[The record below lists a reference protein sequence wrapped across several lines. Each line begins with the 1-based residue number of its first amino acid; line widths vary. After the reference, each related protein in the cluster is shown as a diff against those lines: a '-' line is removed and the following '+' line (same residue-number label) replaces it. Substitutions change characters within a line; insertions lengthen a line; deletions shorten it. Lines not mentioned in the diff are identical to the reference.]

1 MITCPNCKKELT
13 DDAKFCD
20 ACGTQIPESVL
31 CSEEQKSE
39 ELAPCQDCDAASTE
53 EAAVSAPEEAVE
65 EKTEELAEAP
75 ESAGE
80 KAPKSPGEEL
90 ASPEPAWGSEKPA
103 QPKSKKG
110 ILFAAIGIIALI
122 AIFLAVTKLG
132 GNKKASYCMYLKDA
146 EVFYSDPAKK
156 TSLQISSRLTAGE
169 KVSNAELSAVSYSI
183 SSYITLSEDGNRIF
197 FPDRISPDS
206 EGVTLYYRDIKKPDQ
221 EAVKIDSN
229 IQFYAID
236 KKGTKIAYIKG
247 SDKVLYLSDL
257 SNKEKLATG
266 IYSFNVNDDLSKI
279 GYFTEENSYYIWYAN
294 KDAVKVASD
303 ITYIEFVSEDLSA
316 VYYTKNE
323 SLYKFVE
330 SKADSEKI
338 ASDVNNVTLIY
349 ESGEL
354 YFTRGEYMEK
364 PLIDFVTDDM
374 ADFDAGVV
382 EPVWPDYPDPPEYPY
397 WWNYSTNEEYEAA
410 VAQYNLDFTAYDVA
424 YTELSH
430 AYDAAYEEYW
440 DKVYRDYTREELEY
454 ETMYIGE
461 FELYYFDGKE
471 EKLVTDK
478 LVDDYD
484 MSILYNKP
492 AAVIQVYTQSE
503 LPVIKLSEIEN
514 YYDVADIVN
523 EARFSSTERHVVVGA
538 SMSLLEQHE
547 AEYFMIS
554 PDAAAVYF
562 FDDVNDSTNEA
573 DLYKAE
579 IKDGK
584 VGKPQL
590 HASDVCNLAL
600 FFNENDQLTYYK
612 NVNYDSYKGD
622 MFVNDKEIDYDVRL
636 WFVIAKDDMLLYYTD
651 WDYDKSEGTLKMY
664 KDGTK
669 TKIVD
674 EVHDFD
680 VAEDGE
686 IFYLCDY
693 SNNYYAGTLYRYN
706 KGKPEKIAD
715 DVVELLWIS
724 EYKIRGDYSV
734 W

>member
-20 ACGTQIPESVL
+20 ACGTQIPETVL
-31 CSEEQKSE
+31 YDGEQKSE
-39 ELAPCQDCDAASTE
+39 ELSACQECEASLTE
-53 EAAVSAPEEAVE
+53 EAAVSAPEEPVE
-65 EKTEELAEAP
+65 EAAEKLPEEPAEEAP
-75 ESAGE
+75 VST
-80 KAPKSPGEEL
+80 GEET
-90 ASPEPAWGSEKPA
+90 APPEPAWEAEKPA

-110 ILFAAIGIIALI
+110 IIFAAIGIIAII
-122 AIFLAVTKLG
+122 AIFLVVTKLG
-132 GNKKASYCMYLKDA
+132 GSKKASYCMYLKDA
-146 EVFYSDPAKK
+146 EIFYSDPAKK
-156 TSLQISSRLTAGE
+156 TSLQVSSRLTGGE
-169 KVSNAELSAVSYSI
+169 KVSNAELSGASYSI
-183 SSYITLSEDGNRIF
+183 GSYITLNKDGNRIF

-221 EAVKIDSN
+221 EAVKIDSD

-236 KKGTKIAYIKG
+236 NKGTKIAYIKG

-257 SNKEKLATG
+257 NNKEKLASG

-279 GYFTEENSYYIWYAN
+279 GYFTDEDSYYIWYAN
-294 KDAVKVASD
+294 KDKVKVASD
-303 ITYIEFVSEDLSA
+303 IVYIEFVAEDLSE

-323 SLYKFVE
+323 SLYKYVE

-338 ASDVNNVTLIY
+338 ASDVNSIIFIY
-349 ESGEL
+349 DSGEV
-354 YFTRGEYMEK
+354 YFTRGEYAEK
-364 PLIDFVTDDM
+364 PLIDFVMDDM
-374 ADFDAGVV
+374 ADFDATAV
-382 EPVWPDYPDPPEYPY
+382 EPSWPDYPDAPEYPY
-397 WWNYSTNEEYEAA
+397 WWNYKTNEEYEAA
-410 VAQYNLDFTAYDVA
+410 VAQYNLDYAAYDA
-424 YTELSH
+424 ACTELSH

-440 DKVYRDYTREELEY
+440 DKVYRDYMREELEY

-461 FELYYFDGKE
+461 FEMYYFDGKE
-471 EKLVTDK
+471 EKLITDK

-484 MSILYNKP
+484 MSVLYQKP
-492 AAVIQVYTQSE
+492 AAVVQLYGQSE
-503 LPVIKLSEIEN
+503 LPTIKLSEVEY
-514 YYDVADIVN
+514 YYDVMDIVN
-523 EARFSSTERHVVVGA
+523 EARFSSTERYVVAGPTI
-538 SMSLLEQHE
+538 SLLEQHE

-562 FDDVNDSTNEA
+562 FDDVNDNTYEA

-590 HASDVCNLAL
+590 HASDVSSLAL

-612 NVNYDSYKGD
+612 DVNYDSYKGD
-622 MFVNDKEIDYDVRL
+622 MFVDDKEIDYDVRL
-636 WFVIAKDDMLLYYTD
+636 WYVIAKDDMLLYYTD
-651 WDYDKSEGTLKMY
+651 WDYDRSEGTLKMY
-664 KDGTK
+664 KGGTK

-674 EVHDFD
+674 DVYDFD

-693 SNNYYAGTLYRYN
+693 SNNYNAGTLYRYN
-706 KGKPEKIAD
+706 KGKPEKISD

-724 EYKIRGDYSV
+724 EYKIRGDYHV